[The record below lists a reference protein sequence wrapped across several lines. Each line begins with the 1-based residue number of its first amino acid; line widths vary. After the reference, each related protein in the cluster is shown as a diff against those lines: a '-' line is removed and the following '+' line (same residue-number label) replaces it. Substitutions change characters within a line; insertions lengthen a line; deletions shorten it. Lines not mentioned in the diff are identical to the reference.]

1 MIFNYRF
8 RYHIPRSFLK
18 PTGNLLVLLEE
29 ENGYPP
35 GISIDTVSVTK
46 ICGHVSDSHPPP
58 VISWRSQNQR
68 TLKNHKKISGRR
80 PKVQLRCPPGR
91 KISKILF
98 ASYGNPSGNCD
109 NYAIGS
115 CDSSN
120 SRAIV
125 EKVRF
130 LPFNFYFLIFF
141 YAYCLHVLNYD
152 LRLDQAV

>member
-46 ICGHVSDSHPPP
+46 ICGHVSDSHLPP

-68 TLKNHKKISGRR
+68 TLKTHKKIPGRR
-80 PKVQLRCPPGR
+80 PKVQIRCPSGR

-98 ASYGNPSGNCD
+98 ASYGNPNGNCE

-115 CDSSN
+115 CHSSN
-120 SRAIV
+120 SRAVV

-130 LPFNFYFLIFF
+130 LPFHFYFLIFF
-141 YAYCLHVLNYD
+141 MLIACKF
-152 LRLDQAV
+152 

>member
-46 ICGHVSDSHPPP
+46 ICGHVSDSHLPP

-68 TLKNHKKISGRR
+68 TLKTHKKIPGRR
-80 PKVQLRCPPGR
+80 PKVQIRCPSGR
-91 KISKILF
+91 KISTILF
-98 ASYGNPSGNCD
+98 ASYGNPNGNCD

-115 CDSSN
+115 CHSSN
-120 SRAIV
+120 SRAVV

-130 LPFNFYFLIFF
+130 LPFHFYFLIFF
-141 YAYCLHVLNYD
+141 MLIACKF
-152 LRLDQAV
+152 